1 MTTAHP
7 SNYTRG
13 RTQRIEFL
21 VLHYTAGRND
31 SAAGNL
37 NYFRSPRGASAHYFI
52 DRNGWLQSV
61 DDGDTAWAVGTAGVY
76 RQKHPRCHNGNSISI
91 EMCCRY
97 ENGRYWLEDAVVENA
112 ALLTRTLMRTYQIPI
127 GNVLRH
133 YDVVSKRCPAM
144 WVDDESAWVRF
155 KRLVMEVME
164 VVSLM
169 GQKDSFERELRHLYL
184 RHLLQCAIMEGVSGR
199 WRINRGGDAADRRV
213 EEQLRKR
220 LRFPP
225 RRAGEGCV
233 GFPRFFAISGDSGRK
248 RGNKCQTPAATALA
262 GVTVHVLS
270 KGSGISP

>member
-1 MTTAHP
+1 MDD
-7 SNYTRG
+7 
-13 RTQRIEFL
+13 L
-21 VLHYTAGRND
+21 
-31 SAAGNL
+31 
-37 NYFRSPRGASAHYFI
+37 
-52 DRNGWLQSV
+52 GWLQSV

-164 VVSLM
+164 VTKEELLSL
-169 GQKDSFERELRHLYL
+169 KDT
-184 RHLLQCAIMEGVSGR
+184 
-199 WRINRGGDAADRRV
+199 GDAPSDWAREATEWAKQNGV
-213 EEQLRKR
+213 
-220 LRFPP
+220 FT
-225 RRAGEGCV
+225 
-233 GFPRFFAISGDSGRK
+233 GDSA
-248 RGNKCQTPAATALA
+248 GNFGWQQPITREAAAKLLYEY
-262 GVTVHVLS
+262 HLMQ
-270 KGSGISP
+270 KE

>member
-37 NYFRSPRGASAHYFI
+37 NYFRSPRGASAHYFV

-155 KRLVMEVME
+155 KRLVMEGME
-164 VVSLM
+164 VTKEELLSLK
-169 GQKDSFERELRHLYL
+169 GPGAAPSDWAREATEWAK
-184 RHLLQCAIMEGVSGR
+184 QNGV
-199 WRINRGGDAADRRV
+199 
-213 EEQLRKR
+213 
-220 LRFPP
+220 FT
-225 RRAGEGCV
+225 
-233 GFPRFFAISGDSGRK
+233 GDSA
-248 RGNKCQTPAATALA
+248 GNFGWQQPITREAAAKLLYEY
-262 GVTVHVLS
+262 HLMQ
-270 KGSGISP
+270 KE